1 MPNIMNVLMSDVR
14 SHCCVFST
22 HVYSNGHTWLPFTVQ
37 LLCSLL
43 VHSRFNLPSEKLQ
56 QPKSRQKSRVTKGH
70 HGKWHAANEGN
81 YPRSS
86 CFQLFGLLSL
96 THIFFCTV
104 TKSMPVGPTCSFVS
118 FFVCFFDS
126 SLDWF
131 FCPFLC
137 LFLCQFRGLFLSV
150 SLYVSLSF
158 LGLPLGPGLFICSVC
173 FVVCLFICL
182 SVGFFVCLVVCFL
195 FASLL

>member
-43 VHSRFNLPSEKLQ
+43 VHSRFNLPSDKLQ

-86 CFQLFGLLSL
+86 CFQLYGLLSL

-104 TKSMPVGPTCSFVS
+104 TKSLPVGPTYSFVS
-118 FFVCFFDS
+118 FLSVSLTVPWTDSFVRFFVCFFVS
-126 SLDWF
+126 SVVCFCQFLCMF
-131 FCPFLC
+131 LCPFLVC
-137 LFLCQFRGLFLSV
+137 LLDLVYLFVLCVSLSV
-150 SLYVSLSF
+150 SLSVSVSVSLS
-158 LGLPLGPGLFICSVC
+158 V
-173 FVVCLFICL
+173 
-182 SVGFFVCLVVCFL
+182 
-195 FASLL
+195 